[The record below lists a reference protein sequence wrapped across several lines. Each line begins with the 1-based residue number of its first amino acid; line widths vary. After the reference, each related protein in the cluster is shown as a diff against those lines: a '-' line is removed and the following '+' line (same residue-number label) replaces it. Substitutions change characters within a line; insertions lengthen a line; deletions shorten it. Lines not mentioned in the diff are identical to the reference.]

1 MYRFANS
8 MFLLLGLVSLASGQT
23 TPTLARVKVQTAVV
37 RCAPGDQSPETGKLE
52 FGSYVTVVA
61 KEGNDWLCIQP
72 PVGSISWVNWALV
85 EPQKRNASDT
95 LSPPFNAIINIEK
108 GSSALIRAGKVGEDK
123 PLSAQ
128 RTKLPHGTIVQ
139 VIGTKKK
146 LLLDGDN
153 TETVWYPIQAP
164 ADDFRFIRKDAVEW
178 SGTPVNTSFV
188 VKDGNSTEKPLPG
201 KAPEKTA
208 GTGSGDFT
216 VSIGDRQRPSGSK
229 WDPNENAKF
238 REAEKA
244 RGNGDT
250 LLAEK
255 LFQQLAE
262 EVAPKGPNQDIDLA
276 NLCYDRIF
284 LLRQGNSGGGS
295 TETLRTPSLKST
307 ETPKVE
313 SKYTASGE
321 GYLRA
326 TRYKIAGSAV
336 YALLDTKGI
345 VRHYTVSGG
354 VDLEKY
360 LGKWVTL
367 TGDETKPE
375 ELRGDPLLTAKQ
387 VKTGQ

>member
-1 MYRFANS
+1 MNRLTNS
-8 MFLLLGLVSLASGQT
+8 FFLILALSSLANGQT
-23 TPTLARVKVQTAVV
+23 TPTLGRVKVQQAVI
-37 RCAPGDQSPETGKLE
+37 RCAPGDQSPDTGKLE

-72 PVGSISWVNWALV
+72 PAGSISWVNWALV
-85 EPQKRNASDT
+85 EPQKRNSSDT
-95 LSPPFNAIINIEK
+95 LSPPFNAMISIEK
-108 GSSALIRAGKVGEDK
+108 GSSALLRAGKVGEDK

-139 VIGTKKK
+139 VIGNKKK
-146 LLLDGDN
+146 ILLDGDS
-153 TETVWYPIQAP
+153 TETFWYPIQAP

-178 SGTPVNTSFV
+178 SGTPVSTGFV

-201 KAPEKTA
+201 KVPEKTA
-208 GTGSGDFT
+208 DGTGDFT
-216 VSIGDRQRPSGSK
+216 VSIGDRPRPSGSK
-229 WDPNENAKF
+229 WDPNENPKF

-244 RGNGDT
+244 RGNGDS

-255 LFQQLAE
+255 LYQQIAD
-262 EVAPKGPNQDIDLA
+262 EVAHKGPNQDIDLA

-284 LLRQGNSGGGS
+284 LLRQGGNGSGS
-295 TETLRTPSLKST
+295 ETLRTPSLKNT
-307 ETPKVE
+307 DTTKAEA
-313 SKYTASGE
+313 KYTVSGE

-336 YALLDTKGI
+336 YALVDTKGI

-354 VDLEKY
+354 VDLEKH

-367 TGDETKPE
+367 SGDETKPE
-375 ELRGDPLLTAKQ
+375 ELRGDPLLTAKL